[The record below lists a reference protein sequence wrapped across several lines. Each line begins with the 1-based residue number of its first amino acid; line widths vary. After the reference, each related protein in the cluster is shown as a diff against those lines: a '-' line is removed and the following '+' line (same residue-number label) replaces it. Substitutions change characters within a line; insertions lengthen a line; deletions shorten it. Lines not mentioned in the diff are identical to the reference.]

1 MKKRLLSIISAV
13 LALSLLA
20 GCGSAAKD
28 TEPDPVEGVLAGEE
42 LGVSDAAD
50 DIFSLNYNSSASLDP
65 YATNDTNNLLISQ
78 LVFDNIFELSDDY
91 ELSSRI
97 ITSYSSENGSYWTF
111 TVDTSIKMHDGTNL
125 TASDVSYSIQ
135 RAKQTSRYS
144 GRFTYTYGVSA
155 TSEDTFVVNLGKAD
169 WLFPYLLNIPVVK
182 DGSAGTARPVG
193 SGPYKYVEDADYVE
207 AFSGY
212 VNYQTLPVDRIYF
225 KEYSEAVDIITAFE
239 DSYLDLIVND
249 PSGSGNFGYGG
260 NTETR
265 YYTTTNMHYF
275 GFNMASEFV
284 NNAQLRYVLQLAVD
298 REYAADTLM
307 GNGAVASCLPVS
319 PLSPLYDESVAREL
333 KFDLELCA
341 RLLDSLDVKDTNGD
355 GKREYVEYS
364 QLKEIGIDLIVCS
377 ESAGKGDIAKQFA
390 SDLASIGVTVNVR
403 ELSWT
408 DYQNALM
415 NGDFDMYYADYRPGV
430 KLYVKRVYITDDDK
444 DLLPTYLRFVRG
456 IIDSEDLPLNV
467 SREILQEN
475 RVMVSIRNAS
485 VKKLLGEF
493 RKISENNP
501 ELYAKF
507 IAEYNRPL
515 KEGLYSDYANRDTLL
530 ELVRYKSSTEDGYVS
545 LKEYKEGIRS
555 AIFFYVITIVMTGP
569 LRSAIAA
576 ILLALLVVA
585 FHNLR
590 VAFQRVQVRLFMR

>member
-207 AFSGY
+207 AFSGH

-284 NNAQLRYVLQLAVD
+284 SNAQLRYVLQLAVD

-319 PLSPLYDESVAREL
+319 PLSPLYDESVAKEL

-415 NGDFDMYYADYRPGV
+415 NGDFDMYYAEV
-430 KLYVKRVYITDDDK
+430 KLGADFDLTSLLTKDSALNYGKIDDENYATYINDFLAATD
-444 DLLPTYLRFVRG
+444 LERPQACYNMLYYIATTTP
-456 IIDSEDLPLNV
+456 IIP
-467 SREILQEN
+467 ILFERQE
-475 RVMVSIRNAS
+475 
-485 VKKLLGEF
+485 
-493 RKISENNP
+493 
-501 ELYAKF
+501 
-507 IAEYNRPL
+507 
-515 KEGLYSDYANRDTLL
+515 
-530 ELVRYKSSTEDGYVS
+530 
-545 LKEYKEGIRS
+545 
-555 AIFFYVITIVMTGP
+555 VITHRNVITSMNPTSSNVFFGIENWTITFSSETDNGEE
-569 LRSAIAA
+569 
-576 ILLALLVVA
+576 
-585 FHNLR
+585 
-590 VAFQRVQVRLFMR
+590 Q